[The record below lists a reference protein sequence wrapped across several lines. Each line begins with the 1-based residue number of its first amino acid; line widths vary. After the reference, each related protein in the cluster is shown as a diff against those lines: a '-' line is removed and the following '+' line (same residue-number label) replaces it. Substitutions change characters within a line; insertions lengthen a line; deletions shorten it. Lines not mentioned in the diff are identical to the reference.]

1 MRQYLPAQES
11 AHKPAEMDLDGKS
24 ENIKS
29 RPRCA
34 RPRDGKRRRTFL
46 PASKSSYSRSMILL
60 SRAGQRKD
68 FFKASC
74 QKARRTPLKR
84 RSCAE

>member
-29 RPRCA
+29 RPPVC
-34 RPRDGKRRRTFL
+34 KTERRQAETHLF
-46 PASKSSYSRSMILL
+46 ASQQGSYSRSMILL